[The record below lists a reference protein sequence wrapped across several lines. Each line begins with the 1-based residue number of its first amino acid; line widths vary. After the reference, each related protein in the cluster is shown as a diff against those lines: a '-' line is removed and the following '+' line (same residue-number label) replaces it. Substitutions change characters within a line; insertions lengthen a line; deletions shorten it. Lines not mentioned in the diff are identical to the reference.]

1 MHRSQGSGSGEREE
15 VLFLRPVVLVDK
27 VFYDQPR
34 VKLPIHEGPIVEGPI
49 KEIKVPGPDLDVI
62 TNFPGSELGDNHG
75 HGNNVEGIDISNPG
89 GAFYFEEYEMLGDPL
104 AFTTDSEDPFLA
116 TGADTELLQMA
127 MTDPGLA

>member
-1 MHRSQGSGSGEREE
+1 M
-15 VLFLRPVVLVDK
+15 DK

-34 VKLPIHEGPIVEGPI
+34 VKLPIHEGPIFEGPI

-89 GAFYFEEYEMLGDPL
+89 GAFYLAEYELLGVPS
-104 AFTTDSEDPFLA
+104 AFSSDTEDPFSA
-116 TGADTELLQMA
+116 TGADTVLLQMA

>member
-1 MHRSQGSGSGEREE
+1 M
-15 VLFLRPVVLVDK
+15 DK

-34 VKLPIHEGPIVEGPI
+34 VKLPIHEGPI

-104 AFTTDSEDPFLA
+104 AFTTDTEDPFSA

>member
-34 VKLPIHEGPIVEGPI
+34 VKLPIHEGPI

-89 GAFYFEEYEMLGDPL
+89 GAFYFEEYEELGVPS
-104 AFTTDSEDPFLA
+104 AFSSDTEDPFSA
-116 TGADTELLQMA
+116 TGADTVLLQMA